1 MAKKKSVRKK
11 IKKQNLFDKYFLLSW
26 KKILLIIVA
35 WFVAVILHNVIYG
48 VIKYFNPAFTGDE
61 AFFFIIAIIV
71 IPLYFIISL
80 IYSLIKGILY
90 LVKKKM

>member
-1 MAKKKSVRKK
+1 MAKKK
-11 IKKQNLFDKYFLLSW
+11 QNKLDKFLLVNW

-61 AFFFIIAIIV
+61 AFFFIIAVIV

-80 IYSLIKGILY
+80 VYSLIKGIIY
-90 LVKKKM
+90 LIKKYN